1 MDGEIYYPSVQQY
14 MSRKSRVFD
23 TESSKQDGDQ
33 RVSSTNRRR
42 LLCGLAGSVGL
53 LAGCSDLTGDNST
66 ETQQPATTESTTDDS
81 TPTATPTATAD
92 ETTTQQTTTAGGPEL
107 TTYRNDI
114 YDYRIQYPTEW
125 SVDERIKQVH
135 FTSDSENSQL
145 LVEII
150 DELGQNTTLPQIVD
164 SVITNTKD
172 EFDDVE
178 VLGERDVTHSSGQ
191 PAHIIEFRYTTND
204 TGETMRNTYL
214 VTLHEERAYEVE
226 FGYRNANY
234 TEAAE
239 QLATSIIDSF
249 ALTEQGSTD
258 DSTPDQETDESSN
271 ETLDLSSLTTYTN
284 DRQDYRIKHPEHW
297 TIDDSTQSAVEIAN
311 SKSGVIRIT
320 EIDGS
325 RGSDTPTELADHAIE
340 ELESVMTES
349 SDRQKTTLP
358 SGQPAVML
366 DVTYDLSDDERG
378 PLRGGALFTSKQDTG
393 YRVQFIAEASIW
405 TSSVERGVER
415 IITSFEFTDRSR

>member
-1 MDGEIYYPSVQQY
+1 MSEATYYPTVQHG
-14 MSRKSRVFD
+14 MSRKPCIFD
-23 TESSKQDGDQ
+23 TESSKQNGDQ

-53 LAGCSDLTGDNST
+53 LAGCSDLTGGNST

-92 ETTTQQTTTAGGPEL
+92 ETTTQQTTTASGPEL
-107 TTYRNDI
+107 TTYRNER
-114 YDYRIQYPTEW
+114 YGYSIQYPTEW

-249 ALTEQGSTD
+249 ALADQDSAD
-258 DSTPDQETDESSN
+258 DSTDQNTDEPTN
-271 ETLDLSSLTTYTN
+271 EALDLSSLTTYTN
-284 DRQDYRIKHPEHW
+284 DGIGYRIKYPEHW
-297 TIDDSTQSAVEIAN
+297 TIDDSSQSTVGITN
-311 SKSGVIRIT
+311 SDSGVIGIT
-320 EIDGS
+320 EFDGS

-340 ELESVMTES
+340 EEFESVLIES
-349 SDRQKTTLP
+349 PSRQETTIP

-366 DVTYDLSDDERG
+366 DATYDLSDYEGG
-378 PLRGGALFTSKQDTG
+378 PLRTVALFTSKQDTG
-393 YRVQFIAEASIW
+393 YRVHFIAEASIW

-415 IITSFEFTDRSR
+415 IITSFELTN